1 MVIGLI
7 GVLVS
12 AILVAAP
19 ALIDR
24 HRGNSTELMLTAV
37 RDMVD
42 QFAREQQSNP
52 TLTRKTEYQKR
63 YGFYPPDELEVF
75 TEVGVPQKPPANRG
89 PLTVGGAKVIPGAT
103 SGGYT
108 PMTFRLDLKDPQQR
122 ALEHR
127 DNAALV
133 LAIQMFGRE
142 SKDMLESMSDANLR
156 TLGSDQTGPPL
167 IFLDRPDEQGK
178 LNDKWDPEIDQPLR
192 IIVDAWGVPIQ
203 YFSERNFS
211 TSSDARNVSPNYP
224 GWNEASTQMVRR
236 NGNKPLIV
244 SYGPN
249 GKDQLTEDLL
259 SSATETTSM
268 VGDWMNDGLDS
279 RKGRIDDALNADN
292 IYPDPRLRDRL
303 AGTTSR

>member
-1 MVIGLI
+1 
-7 GVLVS
+7 
-12 AILVAAP
+12 
-19 ALIDR
+19 
-24 HRGNSTELMLTAV
+24 
-37 RDMVD
+37 
-42 QFAREQQSNP
+42 
-52 TLTRKTEYQKR
+52 
-63 YGFYPPDELEVF
+63 
-75 TEVGVPQKPPANRG
+75 
-89 PLTVGGAKVIPGAT
+89 
-103 SGGYT
+103 
-108 PMTFRLDLKDPQQR
+108 MTFRLDLKDPKDR

-178 LNDKWDPEIDQPLR
+178 LDDKWDQLIDQPLR

-203 YFSERNFS
+203 YFAQRDYV
-211 TSSDARNVSPNYP
+211 SSGGEESSNYP